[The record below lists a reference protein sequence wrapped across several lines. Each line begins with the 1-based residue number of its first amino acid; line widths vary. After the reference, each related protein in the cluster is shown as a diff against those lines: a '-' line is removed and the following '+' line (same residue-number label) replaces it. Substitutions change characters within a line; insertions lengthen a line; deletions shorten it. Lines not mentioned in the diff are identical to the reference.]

1 MSTMTAREATRA
13 PSTGLRAIRAQA
25 LALTF
30 LATVACSGDTTSPP
44 ATVAPPPPG
53 FQLLVESLGPT
64 GVLTYDLT
72 DSDGTHATP
81 FGALPDSSD
90 TLTPSPDG
98 RRIAFLKYDAVRAV
112 VHLWTMGRDGST
124 PRILQG
130 GDQWVSG
137 PSWSPDGTRI
147 AFTNNTPDLIN
158 DIWVVNADGSGAVNL
173 TPDPLPGVF
182 FDRMPAWSPDGR
194 RIAFSSNRSGTTR
207 IWTMNADGSNP
218 TLLPTTDS
226 TAQLE
231 PLWSPD
237 GTHLAWLSVAPRN
250 ALSISV
256 ARADGSGHVQ
266 FPQAATAVRLT
277 AWLPDGRIAFASNP
291 AVSFDIFALDP
302 VTGTTT
308 DLTPHAGDEI
318 WAAVLQR
325 LPADAR

>member
-1 MSTMTAREATRA
+1 MSTITPRGSTRA
-13 PSTGLRAIRAQA
+13 ASTGIRAIRARA
-25 LALTF
+25 IALTV
-30 LATVACSGDTTSPP
+30 LVAGACSGDTTSPP
-44 ATVAPPPPG
+44 ATIVPPPPG
-53 FQLLVESLGPT
+53 FQLLIESLGPT
-64 GVLTYDLT
+64 GVLSYDLR
-72 DSDGTHATP
+72 DSDGTHVTP
-81 FGALPDSSD
+81 FGALPDSAD

-98 RRIAFLKYDAVRAV
+98 RRIAFLKYDFVRAV
-112 VHLWTMGRDGST
+112 VHLWTMGRDGSS
-124 PRILQG
+124 PRVLQG

-173 TPDPLPGVF
+173 TPDPFPGVF

-226 TAQLE
+226 TAQLL

-237 GTHLAWLSVAPRN
+237 GTHLAWLSVAPHN

-266 FPQAATAVRLT
+266 FPQAATGVRPT
-277 AWLPDGRIAFASNP
+277 AWLPDGRIAFASN
-291 AVSFDIFALDP
+291 AGLGFDIFALDP
-302 VTGTTT
+302 ATGTTT
-308 DLTPHAGDEI
+308 DLTPQDGDEI